1 MDSRHQKHHL
11 EALRAIALVEL
22 SKGVLVLLL
31 GFGVI
36 SVIHHGD
43 LWDLVENVL
52 DFLHVNLD
60 SRPARF
66 FLDLAD
72 RLSDVKLWTLASVAS
87 VYSSLRFVEAY
98 GLWFARPW
106 AEWLAAISGMIYLPF
121 ELYEVFRR
129 PTSIHFLI
137 LVINVGIVV
146 YMLYLRLAQKKIGV
160 S

>member
-1 MDSRHQKHHL
+1 MDSQHQKHHL
-11 EALRAIALVEL
+11 EALRAIALVEF

-43 LWDLVENVL
+43 LWDLVENIL
-52 DFLHVNLD
+52 DYLHFNLD

-72 RLSDVKLWTLASVAS
+72 RLSDMHLWTLASVAS
-87 VYSSLRFVEAY
+87 AYSSLRFIEAY
-98 GLWFARPW
+98 GLWYARPW

-121 ELYEVFRR
+121 ELYEVIRR
-129 PTSIHFLI
+129 PTWLH
-137 LVINVGIVV
+137 LVILLVNLGIVI
-146 YMLYLRLAQKKIGV
+146 YMLYLRLSRKKVGIV
-160 S
+160 